1 MNNTP
6 INQQQDLQSDNPPII
21 PPLLKGGQGGLRIIP
36 LGGLGEIGLN
46 MMVMEYEDSIIV
58 IDCGLM
64 FPEDYMLGIDIVIPD
79 VSYLK
84 KNIEK
89 VKAFVITHGHEDH
102 IGALPFVLNEI
113 KAPIYATTLT
123 IGFIQEKLKEFNLD
137 KSTEF
142 IRVKPRQSVSVGQF
156 EIEFIRVSHSIV
168 DGVGLAIKTPVG
180 TVIHTGD
187 FKLDQTPVDGEV
199 LDYARF
205 SEYGENGV
213 LALLSD
219 STNVEKEGYTISERE
234 IGTAFEDIFRGA
246 KGRVMVAAFS
256 SNIHRVQQAMDVAGK
271 FGRKVCL
278 NGKSMVAN
286 VRIARELGYLKAPD
300 DLMVDLREMDSLPP
314 EKVCLITTGSQ
325 GEPMSALTRMAMDDH
340 KHIKILKGDTVILS
354 SKFIPG
360 NEKAISN
367 MMNHLFRR
375 GAEVVYE
382 KVSEVHVSGH
392 ASQEELKIMLNMTKP
407 RFFIPVHGEYRHLI
421 KHSQL
426 AQKVGIPEEN
436 IVIAEDGDVIEV
448 TPDRIAKVE
457 RVESGRVFVDGK
469 GVGDVGNMVL
479 KDRLHLSQDGVVIAL
494 IALNRTTGD
503 IIYGPDI
510 ITRGLVFEQ
519 ESADLLERAKGVV
532 NETLANINKEALT
545 DWAEVKEE
553 VRKSLR
559 RYFNRILERRPVI
572 LPLIIEV

>member
-1 MNNTP
+1 
-6 INQQQDLQSDNPPII
+6 
-21 PPLLKGGQGGLRIIP
+21 
-36 LGGLGEIGLN
+36 
-46 MMVMEYEDSIIV
+46 
-58 IDCGLM
+58 
-64 FPEDYMLGIDIVIPD
+64 
-79 VSYLK
+79 
-84 KNIEK
+84 
-89 VKAFVITHGHEDH
+89 
-102 IGALPFVLNEI
+102 
-113 KAPIYATTLT
+113 T

-137 KSTEF
+137 KSTQF
-142 IRVKPRQSVSVGQF
+142 VRVKPRQTVSIGQF
-156 EIEFIRVSHSIV
+156 KVEFIRVSHSIV
-168 DGVGLAIKTPVG
+168 DGVGLAITTPIG

-205 SEYGENGV
+205 SEYGEKAV
-213 LALLSD
+213 LVLMSD
-219 STNVEKEGYTISERE
+219 STNVEKEGYTISEKE
-234 IGTAFEDIFRGA
+234 IGNAFEDIFREA

-256 SNIHRVQQAMDVAGK
+256 SNIHRVQQAMDVANK

-300 DLMVDLREMDSLPP
+300 DLLVDLKEMDSLPP
-314 EKVCLITTGSQ
+314 EEVCLITTGSQ

-367 MMNHLFRR
+367 MMNHLFKR
-375 GAEVVYE
+375 GAEVIYE

-421 KHSQL
+421 KHAQL
-426 AQKVGIPEEN
+426 AERLGIPSEN
-436 IVIAEDGDVIEV
+436 IVIAEDGDVVEV
-448 TPDRIAKVE
+448 TPNKIAKIE
-457 RVESGRVFVDGK
+457 KIESGRVFVDGK

-479 KDRLHLSQDGVVIAL
+479 KDRLHLSQDGVVIAI
-494 IALNRTTGD
+494 IALNQTTGD

-510 ITRGLVFEQ
+510 ITRGLVFEE
-519 ESADLLERAKGVV
+519 ESAELLEDAKRVV
-532 NETLANINKEALT
+532 NETLAGVNKEALT

-559 RYFNRILERRPVI
+559 RYFNKILERRPVI